1 MPEVE
6 LPRRLLGEEDRRGV
20 AAVAPSG
27 LVDEVGEAS
36 YIPPIGSEGDDEP
49 KEMAKGE
56 REKRRERK
64 EVRAIFSS
72 SSSSLGIDTP
82 SEPVNGFLRALTETE
97 PEDSDGETFA
107 AELGF

>member
-1 MPEVE
+1 VPEVE

-72 SSSSLGIDTP
+72 SSSSFSLSLARAGAL
-82 SEPVNGFLRALTETE
+82 SLSLSLSLSALFL
-97 PEDSDGETFA
+97 
-107 AELGF
+107 

>member
-49 KEMAKGE
+49 KEMA
-56 REKRRERK
+56 
-64 EVRAIFSS
+64 
-72 SSSSLGIDTP
+72 
-82 SEPVNGFLRALTETE
+82 
-97 PEDSDGETFA
+97 
-107 AELGF
+107 